1 MATATQS
8 TTLMARPARAI
19 VEGATTVPFS
29 FNMGG
34 VVTASGATLVQ
45 ICKIPVGA
53 TITDVN
59 ALVVT
64 GAATA
69 PMDIGIS
76 GTGTYLGA
84 AATAGSASTFASA
97 GTGAAVVRATKGL
110 TWKVE
115 ASDDATTRFATLTAT
130 VTPGTATVSFLL
142 SGSVTYTMG
151 EQ

>member
-1 MATATQS
+1 
-8 TTLMARPARAI
+8 MARPARSI
-19 VEGATTVPFS
+19 EKGAVTVPFT

-53 TITDVN
+53 TITDVS
-59 ALVVT
+59 ATVVT

-69 PMDIGIS
+69 PMDIGIT

-84 AATAGSASTFASA
+84 AATAGTASTFASA

>member
-8 TTLMARPARAI
+8 TTLMTRPARSLERGT
-19 VEGATTVPFS
+19 VTVPFS

-34 VVTASGATLVQ
+34 TVTASGATLVQ

-53 TITDVN
+53 TITDVQ
-59 ALVVT
+59 ALVTT
-64 GAATA
+64 GAATC

-76 GTGTYLGA
+76 GTGTYQGA
-84 AATAGSASTFASA
+84 AATAGTASTFASA

-110 TWKVE
+110 PWKVE
-115 ASDDATTRFATLTAT
+115 ASDDATVRFATLTAT
-130 VTPGTATVSFLL
+130 ATPGTQTVSFLL

-151 EQ
+151 EP